1 MAFKKGLHRFSFV
14 TMFFIWVHTFRNND
28 IQTESS
34 FILISKNQTLN
45 IKAPLSDVEQFLVTE
60 SPVQWWE
67 WCTMMRMMYNDENDV
82 QWWEWCTMMR
92 MMYNDENDVQWWEAL
107 FLFFRCL
114 DFCSD
119 FFYYVEKATW

>member
-1 MAFKKGLHRFSFV
+1 MDEMIKISSYQVHVAKNVAFKKGLHRFSFV

-45 IKAPLSDVEQFLVTE
+45 IKAPLSDVKQFLVTE

-82 QWWEWCTMMR
+82 QWWE
-92 MMYNDENDVQWWEAL
+92 EI

>member
-1 MAFKKGLHRFSFV
+1 MDEMIKISSYQVHVAKNVAFKKGLHRFSFV

-34 FILISKNQTLN
+34 FILICKNQTLN
-45 IKAPLSDVEQFLVTE
+45 IKAPLSDVTQFLVTE

-82 QWWEWCTMMR
+82 QWWE
-92 MMYNDENDVQWWEAL
+92 EI

-119 FFYYVEKATW
+119 FFIMLKKRLGK

>member
-34 FILISKNQTLN
+34 FILICKNQTLN
-45 IKAPLSDVEQFLVTE
+45 IKAPLSDVEQFLVT
-60 SPVQWWE
+60 E

-92 MMYNDENDVQWWEAL
+92 MMCNDENDVQWWEEI

>member
-1 MAFKKGLHRFSFV
+1 MAFKKGLHQFSFV

-34 FILISKNQTLN
+34 FILICKNQTLN

-67 WCTMMRMMYNDENDV
+67 WCTMMRMM
-82 QWWEWCTMMR
+82 C
-92 MMYNDENDVQWWEAL
+92 NDENDVQWWEAL